1 MAFQCG
7 FFNSINGDRLYNAEQ
22 MNNPYHRIVS
32 DGVFANKDRSPSNDF
47 QVISNNN
54 LTVTVKTGEGIFF
67 GKWAKMDADMLLN
80 IPAPHATYPRID
92 SVVVRINNNDRVG
105 SVEYISG
112 DPASNPVPPTLADGS
127 VKIKDYRL
135 ANILVEANTSSV
147 SQGKITDTRPSAECG
162 FVTHLL
168 EQSDISATY
177 IQWQSQFDEWFN
189 NLKDT
194 LSTVTA
200 ITSLTSHYTAVSD
213 NQTVIPIQISR
224 FNSVVDI
231 LQVYINGMILIP
243 NVEYTVSGYNTITLT
258 SGVDIGTEIS
268 FIVYK
273 SVDGSDAETV
283 IQQVTNLFNIS
294 PVNSNGSAKRV
305 VMSDERLTDKFL
317 SLGVGF
323 WTLECRAG
331 AKAVPTAGDV
341 FNVYGQLVDS
351 NNGWMIAIRDDS
363 SVYIATLKNR
373 EWSAWKTISATDTDL
388 WTGEKMM
395 AAGESVEPTK
405 PLSSCKT
412 GWVLVWSDYDEV
424 AGTSG
429 DFDYVTTFIY
439 KKSSTGSNWNGQSHM
454 DILPATLSS
463 EGVLYTAAKKL
474 YVYNDRLVGYAG
486 NAVTAQGRNVCLR
499 AVYEF

>member
-32 DGVFANKDRSPSNDF
+32 DGVFANKDGSPSNDF

-112 DPASNPVPPTLADGS
+112 TPASNPVPPTLADGS

-147 SQGKITDTRPSAECG
+147 SQGKITDTRPSDECG

-177 IQWQSQFDEWFN
+177 IQWQSQFDEWFA

-200 ITSLTSHYTAVSD
+200 ITSLTSHYTAVSE

-224 FNSVVDI
+224 YNSVVDI

-294 PVNSNGSAKRV
+294 PVSSDGTAKV
-305 VMSDERLTDKFL
+305 VVDVGESLTEKFL
-317 SLGVGF
+317 ALGRGF
-323 WTLECRAG
+323 WTLECLAG
-331 AKAVPTAGDV
+331 AKVVPISGQV
-341 FNVYGQLVDS
+341 FNCYGQLINS
-351 NNGWMIAIRDDS
+351 SNGWLIAIRPDA
-363 SVYIATLKNR
+363 SVYIATLKNGA
-373 EWSAWKTISATDTDL
+373 WSGWKTIIATDTDL
-388 WTGEKMM
+388 W
-395 AAGESVEPTK
+395 AGANLMGAGADIYPSK
-405 PLSSCKT
+405 PLSMCKT
-412 GWVLVWSDYDEV
+412 GWILVWSDYDEITG
-424 AGTSG
+424 ASG
-429 DFDYVTTFIY
+429 DFDYVTTVIY
-439 KKSSTGSNWNGQSHM
+439 KKSPTGSNWNGQSHM
-454 DILPATLSS
+454 VILPASLTA
-463 EGVLYTAAKKL
+463 EGSFYSTVKKL

-486 NAVTAQGRNVCLR
+486 NDVTAQGRDVCLR